1 MREPYSKFR
10 QTGKAAFFLC
20 ALFGLLLLSPL
31 PASAVKPSLLS
42 ATVDVNS
49 GRTIVL
55 TFDQALSAAGNAA
68 DYSLAGSV
76 QGQIQVSSPIRLGT
90 NIRLS
95 VGSVVQG
102 GQTVTLTYSPS
113 TNVPANG
120 AGETLDAFTTSVAN
134 PGSALIPRFGWE
146 DISVGSTNK
155 NVISLMLN
163 MTVTCNLS
171 ISNFEVK
178 VNGSPRSITNVQG
191 CDTVNVTLA
200 SPIESNDVATISY
213 IPSNGSIRTIFGTQ
227 AEALTD
233 AKVYGIPDTIAPV
246 ISVPSTSTHQF
257 GQGGSIT
264 VSTNEP
270 AGFFVSSDRTLSFQ
284 INSTGKAN
292 EVVLLV
298 SSILPVGTYTVG
310 LTATDDVGNSTVR
323 NITVNITALAP
334 TPTPTPIATPK
345 PTATTPVPQKST
357 VYKTCLLLNKKY
369 PGGVATS
376 YSARNKGAGMKYI
389 PRVDAAAY
397 KANIKL
403 DKDKDG
409 IVCER

>member
-1 MREPYSKFR
+1 MRVSFLKFR
-10 QTGKAAFFLC
+10 LFGKAAFFLC

-31 PASAVKPSLLS
+31 PASAVKPSLVS

-68 DYSLAGSV
+68 DYSLSGSV

-102 GQTVTLTYSPS
+102 GQTVTLTYIPS

-120 AGETLDAFTTSVAN
+120 TGESVEAFTTTVAN
-134 PGSALIPRFGWE
+134 PGAAIVPRFGWE

-155 NVISLMLN
+155 SVISLMLN

-171 ISNFEVK
+171 TSNFEVK

-200 SPIESNDVATISY
+200 TPIESNDVATISY
-213 IPSNGSIRTIFGTQ
+213 IPSSGSIRTIFGTP
-227 AEALTD
+227 AAAHTD
-233 AKVYGIPDTIAPV
+233 AKIYGIPDTIAPV

-270 AGFFVSSDRTLSFQ
+270 AGFNVSSDRTLSFQ
-284 INSTGKAN
+284 ISSTGKNN

-310 LTATDDVGNSTVR
+310 LTAADDAGNVTTR

-345 PTATTPVPQKST
+345 PTATTPVPPKST
-357 VYKTCLLLNKKY
+357 VYKTCQLLNKKY

-376 YSARNKGAGMKYI
+376 YAARNKGTGMNYI
-389 PRVDAAAY
+389 PRVDSAVY

-409 IVCER
+409 IACER